1 MVFQLLKEG
10 FNMEIIYKTN
20 KSFKNANAFLFG
32 LKGFSTLEEEITLEE
47 LSTFSDKKIFLSIDK
62 NMFNSDLK
70 ELEDILSS
78 IDNYDISGI
87 LFYSTS
93 PYGDLLFFGLFY
105 I

>member
-10 FNMEIIYKTN
+10 FNMEIVYKTN
-20 KSFKNANAFLFG
+20 KNFKNANAFLFG

-70 ELEDILSS
+70 GLEDILSS
-78 IDNYDISGI
+78 IIMVFQVFFFMIYP
-87 LFYSTS
+87 FY
-93 PYGDLLFFGLFY
+93 LLVKNLM
-105 I
+105 